1 MPPNQD
7 NIFDTFVKINDENI
21 IIIVLLYSYKKYL
34 SIYFERNVYY
44 GKSSNYGRDY
54 APPVNKRL

>member
-7 NIFDTFVKINDENI
+7 NIFDIFVKINDENI

-34 SIYFERNVYY
+34 SIYERNVYY
-44 GKSSNYGRDY
+44 GKGSNYGRDY